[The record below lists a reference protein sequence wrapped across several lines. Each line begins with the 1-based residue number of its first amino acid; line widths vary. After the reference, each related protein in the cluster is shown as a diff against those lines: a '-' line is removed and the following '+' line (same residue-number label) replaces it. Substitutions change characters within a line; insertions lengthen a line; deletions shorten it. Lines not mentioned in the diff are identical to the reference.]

1 MPTYT
6 INDALTVMR
15 QLRDTQTGCPWDVKQ
30 TFETIVPC
38 TLEEVYEVVDAIDRK
53 DYPHLKDELGD
64 LLLQILFYSQM
75 ADEEHHFDFNA
86 VVHNLVEKLVRR
98 HPHVFPSGDL
108 NPITTQS
115 SLTDQQLRANWESIK
130 QSEKL
135 ITTDISVLAGV
146 PLALPAIQRA
156 QKLQKKAAKTGFD
169 WAQLSDIVDKLRE
182 EIKEFE
188 QSVDN
193 NDDITAIQG
202 EVGDLLFTCVN
213 IARYLHIDA
222 EEALRQTNHKFE
234 RRFRRVESLVRE
246 HHLDK
251 PTLSQMD
258 LFWDQAKAE
267 GL

>member
-1 MPTYT
+1 MPSYT
-6 INDALTVMR
+6 ISDALTVMK
-15 QLRDTQTGCPWDVKQ
+15 QLRDPHSGCPWDVKQ

-38 TLEEVYEVVDAIDRK
+38 TIEEVYEVVDAIDRK
-53 DYPHLKDELGD
+53 DYAHLKDELGD

-75 ADEEHHFDFNA
+75 ADEAKHFDFNN
-86 VVHNLVEKLVRR
+86 VVDNLVNKLIRR
-98 HPHVFPSGDL
+98 HPHVFPHGDL
-108 NPITTQS
+108 QPVTTQS
-115 SLTDQQLRANWESIK
+115 QLSDTQLRVNWEAIK
-130 QSEKL
+130 QAEKPS
-135 ITTDISVLAGV
+135 TADASVLAGV

-156 QKLQKKAAKTGFD
+156 QKLQKKAVKTGFD

-182 EIKEFE
+182 EIEEFE
-188 QSVDN
+188 ISVDAN
-193 NDDITAIQG
+193 ADITDIQG

-246 HHLDK
+246 HHVEK